1 MFNSC
6 LGSLGEHTKNV
17 QTQSSINAKTD
28 NILNPAFKVTD
39 PLDATGNKTNYI
51 FIGRY

>member
-17 QTQSSINAKTD
+17 QTQSSINSKTG
-28 NILNPAFKVTD
+28 NILNPIFKVTG
-39 PLDATGNKTNYI
+39 PLDTTGNYN
-51 FIGRY
+51 